1 MDPKSEATDNGP
13 FASFYQNVL
22 CNTQKVNNATL
33 GKILQKN
40 HSAAFFMDRSI
51 SFMNSHQPTSPGS
64 TNEGY
69 ASVDEFREK
78 VSLTT
83 YDDYRD
89 YIERMIHN
97 GEKNLMTSD
106 PIIYINTSSGT
117 TAKMKY
123 IPMTASMLGDLVSL
137 TRVTR
142 DIIWKSLPS
151 STLPSRVQL
160 LFQIRSGKKADM
172 FRRSKDNIPIGP
184 LTHSFSSLT
193 STSQYRRIVST
204 LTLLPYDLMEEIN
217 DFQISTFVQLVFAM
231 AVPDIKSYTVVF
243 SPAFIHTIKIIE
255 NDFEEM
261 SLCISSCNFSQ
272 SSLIRKKNYDPK
284 LLDKL
289 NDALNKIT
297 IEYGGDQYRNERASY
312 IRQECQKKNAPGI
325 LHRLWPSLTYVSTTT
340 GGTFAMHKEE
350 IQFYCGEKVP
360 LINAVFYTASEGMF
374 GILASIHTDEYFLLP
389 TTVFFEF
396 IKEEDVHQ
404 AQPKTLLISEIE
416 PGHRYELVCTTSA
429 GLVRYRL
436 GDIVNCTRFLSRSD
450 DLVSLPSEPKEI
462 PRIPLISLAYRV
474 GSLLDVFGEK
484 TSEQHVLSAL
494 QLTMGQWKHQ
504 GIPVDIINYTTYAK
518 LDASPVY
525 YVIFLELIESGKSE
539 VYHAQPQVDQNMAD
553 LEVDR
558 QLCIANENYKDYRT
572 FGKLGPLSCVLVRS
586 GTFDKFLNEILV
598 TDRVSHVQIKPPR
611 LLHNKQHIQ
620 FFYDNQ
626 IN

>member
-1 MDPKSEATDNGP
+1 
-13 FASFYQNVL
+13 
-22 CNTQKVNNATL
+22 
-33 GKILQKN
+33 
-40 HSAAFFMDRSI
+40 
-51 SFMNSHQPTSPGS
+51 MNSHQPTSPGS

-89 YIERMIHN
+89 YTERMIHN
-97 GEKNLMTSD
+97 GEKNLITSD
-106 PIIYINTSSGT
+106 PIIYFNTSSGT
-117 TAKMKY
+117 TSKIKY
-123 IPMTASMLGDLVSL
+123 IPMTASMLGDFAPLVH
-137 TRVTR
+137 VAK
-142 DIIWKSLPS
+142 DIVWKSLPS

-160 LFQIRSGKKADM
+160 LFEMRCGKKAEM
-172 FRRSKDNIPIGP
+172 FARSKDNIPIGP
-184 LTHSFSSLT
+184 LSQFFSSLP
-193 STSQYRRIVST
+193 STSEYRRMVSIFT
-204 LTLLPYDLMEEIN
+204 LVPYDLMEEITH
-217 DFQISTFVQLVFAM
+217 FQISTFVQLVFAM

-272 SSLIRKKNYDPK
+272 SSLILENNQDPK

-289 NDALNKIT
+289 NHALNEIT
-297 IEYGGDQYRNERASY
+297 IGYGGEQYRNERANY

-360 LINAVFYTASEGMF
+360 LINILFYVASEGIF

-404 AQPKTLLISEIE
+404 NQPKTLLISEIE
-416 PGHRYELVCTTSA
+416 PGHRYELVCTTSP

-462 PRIPLISLAYRV
+462 PRIPLISMAYRI

-494 QLTMGQWKHQ
+494 QLTIGQWKHQ

-518 LDASPVY
+518 LDASPAY
-525 YVIFLELIESGKSE
+525 YVIFLELIRHEKNE
-539 VYHAQPQVDQNMAD
+539 VHHDQLQVDQNMAD

-558 QLCIANENYKDYRT
+558 QLCMVTEKYKDYRAV
-572 FGKLGPLSCVLVRS
+572 GKLGPLSCVLVRS
-586 GTFDKFLNEILV
+586 GTFDTFLNEILV

>member
-1 MDPKSEATDNGP
+1 MDPKSDASDNGL

-22 CNTQKVNNATL
+22 CNTQKVNNETL

-40 HSAAFFMDRSI
+40 HSSVFFMDRSI
-51 SFMNSHQPTSPGS
+51 SFMNSHRPTSSSS
-64 TNEGY
+64 TKEVY
-69 ASVDEFREK
+69 ASIDEFREK

-89 YIERMIHN
+89 YTERMIYN

-106 PIIYINTSSGT
+106 PIIYFNTSSGT
-117 TAKMKY
+117 TSKIKY
-123 IPMTASMLGDLVSL
+123 IPMTASVLGDFAPLLHVAK
-137 TRVTR
+137 
-142 DIIWKSLPS
+142 DIVWKSLPS

-160 LFQIRSGKKADM
+160 LFEMRCGKKAEM
-172 FRRSKDNIPIGP
+172 FARSKDNIPIGP
-184 LTHSFSSLT
+184 LSQFFSSLP
-193 STSQYRRIVST
+193 STSEYRRMVST
-204 LTLLPYDLMEEIN
+204 FTLLPYDLMEEITN
-217 DFQISTFVQLVFAM
+217 FQISTFVQLVFAM

-255 NDFEEM
+255 NNFEEI
-261 SLCISSCNFSQ
+261 SLCISSCNFNQ
-272 SSLIRKKNYDPK
+272 SSLILENNQDPK

-289 NDALNKIT
+289 NHALNELT
-297 IEYGGDQYRNERASY
+297 IEYGGEQYRNERANY
-312 IRQECQKKNAPGI
+312 IRQECLKKDAPGI
-325 LHRLWPSLTYVSTTT
+325 LHRLWPSLIYVSTTT
-340 GGTFAMHKEE
+340 G
-350 IQFYCGEKVP
+350 
-360 LINAVFYTASEGMF
+360 ASEGIF
-374 GILASIHTDEYFLLP
+374 GMLASIHTDEYFLLP

-404 AQPKTLLISEIE
+404 NQPKTLLISEIE
-416 PGHRYELVCTTSA
+416 PGNRYELVCTTSP

-436 GDIVNCTRFLSRSD
+436 GDIIKCTRFLSRSD
-450 DLVSLPSEPKEI
+450 DLVSLPSEPIEI
-462 PRIPLISLAYRV
+462 PRIPLISMAYRV

-494 QLTMGQWKHQ
+494 QLTIGQWKHQ

-518 LDASPVY
+518 LDASPAY

-558 QLCIANENYKDYRT
+558 QLCMVTEKYKDYRAV
-572 FGKLGPLSCVLVRS
+572 GKLGPLSCVLVRS
-586 GTFDKFLNEILV
+586 GIFDTFLNEILV